1 MTGKD
6 IQKAIL
12 DYLGTQA
19 APRSAKEIQRRLENK
34 GIFEMVSY
42 FHSLISDLVKLQY
55 IERLRINEIDYYKI
69 K

>member
-19 APRSAKEIQRRLENK
+19 APRSEKEIQRRLENK